1 MTYSALPQPREPPVN
16 SVEYYQMQMQQHGGQ
31 GFANIQQ
38 AAAPAHIKSA
48 GSGSGALS
56 DLYKGGSIFDAPPPQ
71 RQDVARQQQQQQQQQ
86 AAAGGNTLS
95 SLRHQYMSR
104 TKDTIQDESLSQPFQ
119 NISRTIIG
127 EDIGLQKAPASK
139 AYQPPG
145 TAPPPPQPMQQ
156 APQQEQSAGAQEEP
170 IEPEMAASDDVSRPA
185 DEATHGVDAEPE
197 N

>member
-1 MTYSALPQPREPPVN
+1 MTYSALPKPREPPVN

-38 AAAPAHIKSA
+38 AAAPAHIQSA

-56 DLYKGGSIFDAPPPQ
+56 DLYRGGSIFDAPAPQ
-71 RQDVARQQQQQQQQQ
+71 RQDVARQQQQQQQ
-86 AAAGGNTLS
+86 AAAGGNNLS

-104 TKDTIQDESLSQPFQ
+104 TKDTIQDELPSQPFQ
-119 NISRTIIG
+119 NISRTIVG
-127 EDIGLQKAPASK
+127 EDIGIQKAPASK

-145 TAPPPPQPMQQ
+145 VIAPPPPPQSMQQ
-156 APQQEQSAGAQEEP
+156 APQQEQEQPLEQD
-170 IEPEMAASDDVSRPA
+170 MAASEDVSHPA
-185 DEATHGVDAEPE
+185 DEATAGVNIESE